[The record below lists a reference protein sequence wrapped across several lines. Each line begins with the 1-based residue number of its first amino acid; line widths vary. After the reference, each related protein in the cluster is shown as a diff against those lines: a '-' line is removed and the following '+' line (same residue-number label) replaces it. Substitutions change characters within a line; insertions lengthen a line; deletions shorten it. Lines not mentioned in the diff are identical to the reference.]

1 MRKPEAGHVPASIMY
16 TAPVAVY
23 DQLLC
28 TGLI

>member
-23 DQLLC
+23 DQYYFAQV
-28 TGLI
+28 